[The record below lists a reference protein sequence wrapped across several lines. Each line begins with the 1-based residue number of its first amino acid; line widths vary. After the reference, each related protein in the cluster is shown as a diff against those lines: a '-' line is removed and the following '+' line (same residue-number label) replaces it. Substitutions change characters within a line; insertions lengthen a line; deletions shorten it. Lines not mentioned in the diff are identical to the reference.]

1 MASSGVSPMRQSA
14 RISGKLNQIGVG
26 GIEQQYTTI
35 EEGGNEASEDDE
47 QEVEEEDQ
55 EGQYSEE

>member
-1 MASSGVSPMRQSA
+1 MRQSA